1 MPPHADGMQ
10 KIMNFDLAAAAG
22 SRAVIVVEGMSDRVA
37 LETLAERRGLALG
50 AQGISVVHLGGA
62 TNIGRFLDLFGPRG
76 LGVRL
81 AGLCD
86 AAEEGH
92 FRRAL
97 VRAGVGSPLS
107 RADMEELGF
116 YVCGADLEEELIRAL
131 GAAAVER
138 VIQAQGELRSLRIFQ
153 QMPAWQGQS
162 PDRQLHRFIGTRSGR
177 KSLYARLLVSAL
189 DLTCVPRPLDRVLAH
204 L

>member
-1 MPPHADGMQ
+1 
-10 KIMNFDLAAAAG
+10 
-22 SRAVIVVEGMSDRVA
+22 MSDRVA

-50 AQGISVVHLGGA
+50 APGISIVHLGGA
-62 TNIGRFLDLFGPRG
+62 TNIGHFLDRFGPHG
-76 LGVRL
+76 LDVRL

-86 AAEEGH
+86 AAEEGY

-97 VRAGVGSPLS
+97 ARAGVGSPLS
-107 RADMEELGF
+107 RAEMEALGF

-131 GAAAVER
+131 GVAAVER
-138 VIQAQGELRSLRIFQ
+138 VIRAQGEIRSLRIFQ

-162 PDRQLHRFIGTRSGR
+162 PERQLHRFIGTRSGR

-189 DLTCVPRPLDRVLAH
+189 DLARVPRPLDRVLAH